1 MAALNKVMLIGNLG
15 RDPEV
20 RVIPSGAK
28 VATFSIA
35 TTERFTAQNGER
47 QEKTEWHNIV
57 VWRRLAE
64 IVEQYTRKGTQ
75 IYVEGKLTTRS
86 WDDPQ
91 TGKKNYK
98 TEIVANT
105 IQLLGGRNEGGS
117 ASGSGS
123 SSGSGFQGGNQ
134 GYGQNSGGNSGG
146 YGSSGAPSAPD
157 GYENMPPA
165 DEDLPF

>member
-35 TTERFTAQNGER
+35 TTERFTSQSGER

-64 IVEQYTRKGTQ
+64 IVEQYTRKGSQ
-75 IYVEGKLTTRS
+75 IFVEGKLTTRS

-105 IQLLGGRNEGGS
+105 IQLLGGRNEGG
-117 ASGSGS
+117 GNQ
-123 SSGSGFQGGNQ
+123 SSGQ
-134 GYGQNSGGNSGG
+134 GYGQNSGANSGGGSGG
-146 YGSSGAPSAPD
+146 YGSSSAPGAPE

>member
-105 IQLLGGRNEGGS
+105 IQLLGGRNE
-117 ASGSGS
+117 A
-123 SSGSGFQGGNQ
+123 SSGGGGYQGGNQ
-134 GYGQNSGGNSGG
+134 GYGQSSAGNSGGNSGG
-146 YGSSGAPSAPD
+146 YGSSESPSAPD